1 MQIKDF
7 KYTKKN
13 GEEGDYSVFV
23 LNDGKDYLV
32 GIDLNKLT
40 DAEELELTEIVKKF
54 EEDLK
59 PFMKSFRKF
68 IVENISEDIK

>member
-68 IVENISEDIK
+68 IVENIREDIK